1 MHNVTYHKFKEDVK
15 MPVSTIPPVLVRRN
29 AQRGLDI
36 RSKQPKSKKA
46 MVGEDGK
53 PSKGVFT
60 ARALISGKPIS
71 KELLITMVAWF
82 ARHDKSEME
91 VKSRRDRTSK
101 AYQAYLAWGGAAG
114 RAWAKKTLRR
124 LEIEERS
131 KGTK

>member
-1 MHNVTYHKFKEDVK
+1 MAVNR
-15 MPVSTIPPVLVRRN
+15 IPPVIVRRN
-29 AQRGLDI
+29 AQKGLDI
-36 RSKQPKSKKA
+36 RAKQPKSRKA

-82 ARHDKSEME
+82 ARHDKSEKE
-91 VKSRRDRTSK
+91 VQSRRNRTSK
-101 AYQAYLAWGGAAG
+101 AYQAFLAWGGAAG
-114 RAWAKKTLRR
+114 RAWAKKTVRR

-131 KGTK
+131 KGTR

>member
-1 MHNVTYHKFKEDVK
+1 
-15 MPVSTIPPVLVRRN
+15 MPVNRIPPVEVRRN
-29 AQRGLDI
+29 AQLGLDI
-36 RSKQPKSKKA
+36 RSKSPKSKKA

-60 ARALISGKPIS
+60 ARSLISGKPIS
-71 KELLITMVAWF
+71 KELLVTMVAWF

-91 VKSRRDRTSK
+91 VESRKDKTSK
-101 AYQAYLAWGGAAG
+101 AWQAYLAWGGAAG